1 MNEVCLQYELNTHL
15 DRYYM
20 TNKLLISIVT
30 ILILVAAVAV
40 FLAYTYLD
48 IGLNPKE
55 GGELRVALQS
65 FSAETIDPSSDN
77 KDGLNY
83 HGHLYD
89 HLVGANSDGRLDTRY
104 GLLSGWQVAPTADAF
119 TLTLREGAM
128 WHDGESVT
136 AGDILS
142 SSNYYFREGAACGV
156 CGNVKA
162 AIDRIEVVDDRTAM
176 VHLTKPDVVFM
187 GLLAPIEG
195 DMPLLPAHV
204 LNADPS
210 AIDREPVGSGPWRF
224 VSRTPAVSVKYEAN
238 GDYWNLERVSPF
250 DNLSI
255 SLVPEEAQRTALLET
270 DKIDLTPITLASF
283 DSVKDRGFSV
293 DGPKNVLSTTLRYF
307 MSYDEDYLTSSLEFR
322 KALALSIDMEEIV
335 TSVFPREAATVA
347 TGSALFTPISPGY
360 RDDLPEYPY
369 NPDEAR
375 GLLGQSGYEGEEVK
389 LMSLVAY
396 GMSEMPRIN
405 ELIVEDWQSIGIN
418 AQVVPTEWPAVQ
430 PLFQASPQMFD
441 EFAPAPVLHG
451 AAPARPG
458 GDINDV
464 RRYLSGAEGA
474 MMTYFAPH
482 VADGILNQ
490 LQVTSDDED
499 RALVLQ
505 ALNRRTYGEYW
516 AIPILWRHDTYAVN
530 PTLTGWQP
538 TNGTSS
544 DLHFETIRPSR

>member
-1 MNEVCLQYELNTHL
+1 
-15 DRYYM
+15 M
-20 TNKLLISIVT
+20 TNKLLISIVA
-30 ILILVAAVAV
+30 ILIIVTAVAV
-40 FLAYTYLD
+40 VLASTYLD
-48 IGLNPKE
+48 VGLSPKD

-65 FSAETIDPSSDN
+65 FSVETTDPSSDN

-104 GLLSGWQVAPTADAF
+104 GILSGWQVAPTADAF

-128 WHDGESVT
+128 WHDGEPVT
-136 AGDILS
+136 ADDILS

-156 CGNVKA
+156 CSNVKA
-162 AIDRIEVVDDRTAM
+162 AIDRIEVVDDRTAR
-176 VHLTKPDVVFM
+176 VHLTKSDVVFM

-210 AIDREPVGSGPWRF
+210 TINREPVGSGPWRF
-224 VSRTPAVSVKYEAN
+224 VSRTPTVSVEYEAN
-238 GDYWNLERVSPF
+238 KEYWNLQRVSPF
-250 DNLSI
+250 DSLSI
-255 SLVPEEAQRTALLET
+255 SLVPEEAQRIALLET
-270 DKIDLTPITLASF
+270 DKIDVSTVAVASIE
-283 DSVKDRGFSV
+283 SVKDGGFSV
-293 DGPKNVLSTTLRYF
+293 DGPRNVLSTTLRYF
-307 MSYDEDYLTSSLEFR
+307 MSYDEGYLTSSSEFR

-335 TSVFPREAATVA
+335 SSIFPIEAATVA
-347 TGSALFTPISPGY
+347 TGSALFTPVSPGY
-360 RDDLPEYPY
+360 QEDLPAYPY

-375 GLLGQSGYEGEEVK
+375 DLLGQSGYEEEEVK

-405 ELIVEDWQSIGIN
+405 ELIVEDWQAIGIN
-418 AQVVPTEWPAVQ
+418 AKVVPAEWPTVQ
-430 PLFQASPQMFD
+430 PLFQANPQMFD

-458 GDINDV
+458 GDINGV

-474 MMTYFAPH
+474 MLTYFAPN
-482 VADGILNQ
+482 VADGILSQ
-490 LQVTSDDED
+490 LQITADDED

-516 AIPILWRHDTYAVN
+516 AIPVLWRHDTYAVK

>member
-1 MNEVCLQYELNTHL
+1 MDLN
-15 DRYYM
+15 YM

-30 ILILVAAVAV
+30 ILIVVAAAVV

-48 IGLNPKE
+48 IGLSPKS

-65 FSAETIDPSSDN
+65 FSAETLDPSLDN

-89 HLVGANSDGRLDTRY
+89 FLVGVSPEGRLDTRY
-104 GLLSGWQVAPTADAF
+104 GLLSGWQVSPTADVF

-136 AGDILS
+136 ADDILS
-142 SSNYYFREGAACGV
+142 SSNYYFREDAACGV

-162 AIDRIEVVDDRTAM
+162 AIDRIEVVDDMIAE

-195 DMPLLPAHV
+195 DMPLLPAH
-204 LNADPS
+204 LLSIHD
-210 AIDREPVGSGPWRF
+210 EPVESFHALQTQPIGSGPWRF
-224 VSRTPAVSVKYEAN
+224 VSRTPAVSVEYEAN
-238 GDYWNLERVSPF
+238 RDYWNLERVSPF
-250 DNLSI
+250 DSLSI
-255 SLVPEEAQRTALLET
+255 SLVPEEAQRIALLET
-270 DKIDLTPITLASF
+270 DKIDLTPITTASI
-283 DSVKDRGFSV
+283 DGVKGGGFSV

-335 TSVFPREAATVA
+335 TSIFPREAATVA
-347 TGSALFTPISPGY
+347 TGSALFTPVSPGFIE
-360 RDDLPEYPY
+360 DLPAYPY
-369 NPDEAR
+369 SPDEAR
-375 GLLGQSGYEGEEVK
+375 SHLAQSGYAGETVK

-405 ELIVEDWQSIGIN
+405 ELIVEDWQAIGID

-458 GDINDV
+458 GDINGV
-464 RRYLSGAEGA
+464 RRYLSGADGA
-474 MMTYFAPH
+474 MLTYFAPD

-490 LQVTSDDED
+490 LQLTADDED
-499 RALVLQ
+499 RVLVLQ
-505 ALNRRTYGEYW
+505 ALNRRTYGEFW

-544 DLHFETIRPSR
+544 DLHLETIRRAQ